1 MLTNN
6 APPDFSVGFGLP
18 FWLDL
23 PRPQFPTV
31 DRDLDTDAVV
41 IGAGIF
47 GLKVARYLSQQGVR
61 CIILDAGRVG
71 DGASG
76 RNQGKRQSW
85 REHWVCRSYQS
96 IWP

>member
-47 GLKVARYLSQQGVR
+47 GLKSPATSASKGFAVSFLM
-61 CIILDAGRVG
+61 LVG
-71 DGASG
+71 WATVPPAATG
-76 RNQGKRQSW
+76 RQSW